1 MATKGEDHTNLLKCS
16 ICLDTFQVPKY
27 LPCLHTFCE
36 SCITTFV
43 SSSIEN
49 ESTKNNFKC
58 PICRRIVTL
67 GDLKNNIAA
76 WAKSLPLNNLIVSMV
91 DKQGMTQS
99 EKLCDPCQFNT
110 ESVKAVSWCSTCEE
124 GLCKSCDKCHRSF
137 KMTSSHVLVPL
148 EEMNSDNMSLGIRG
162 INYCS
167 EHSGKIIEVYCVDHS
182 RPCCT
187 LCATLSHRKC
197 ESVISIDTAAAGIN
211 QSTKAVDLSNELQ
224 QKSKHIDEMIE
235 NRKENIGVI
244 EKKTG
249 DILANIDDV
258 KDVVIKHLN
267 EVADKMKENV
277 TSSKKNTVITLSD
290 EVTELSSIKCTVDN
304 WKVIL
309 DTCVQHGSE
318 HQCLVE
324 MDRITRKNFDLN
336 QEMKET
342 ILQPRNPLVTF
353 ETNKFLC
360 EFQANVESFGDLT
373 LDSYLNTNG
382 ILGKVNF
389 VSGSIK
395 ILKTIEI
402 DINKAGTRQ
411 ITGIFVPNFLILT
424 DSINRQIIKYN
435 ENYVYLSS
443 LSLPKNL
450 NDITSMGQDTVAVAS
465 LSSDDIY
472 LINIK
477 TMTLTKTIKVSTNL
491 HGLQYVE
498 GEFITAYNGTL
509 KWLSAEG
516 LQLRES
522 KNHTNAWFIRSLS
535 KSSYICADGIHAIS
549 HTKDERKKFTY
560 SSPMLTHPKG
570 IDVDVEGNIYI
581 VGYTSKNIHQITSEG
596 EHIRTISTT
605 DLGISKPWVL
615 HFNPNSAVF
624 LLTSHSTGKA
634 VICKID

>member
-1 MATKGEDHTNLLKCS
+1 
-16 ICLDTFQVPKY
+16 
-27 LPCLHTFCE
+27 
-36 SCITTFV
+36 
-43 SSSIEN
+43 
-49 ESTKNNFKC
+49 
-58 PICRRIVTL
+58 VTL
-67 GDLKNNIAA
+67 GDLENNIEA
-76 WAKSLPLNNLIVSMV
+76 WVKSLPLNNLIVSMV
-91 DKQGMTQS
+91 DKQAMTQS

-110 ESVKAVSWCSTCEE
+110 EFVKAVSWCSTCEE

-148 EEMNSDNMSLGIRG
+148 EEMNSDKMSLGIRG

-167 EHSGKIIEVYCVDHS
+167 EHNGKIIEVCCVDHS

-197 ESVISIDTAAAGIN
+197 ESVISIDTAAAGIK
-211 QSTKAVDLSNELQ
+211 QSTKAMALSNELQ
-224 QKSKHIDEMIE
+224 QQSKHIDEMIE

-267 EVADKMKENV
+267 EVADKMKEKV
-277 TSSKKNTVITLSD
+277 TSSKKNTIVTLSD

-318 HQCLVE
+318 QQYLVE
-324 MDRITRKNFDLN
+324 MDRINRRNFDLN
-336 QEMKET
+336 KEMKEA
-342 ILQPRNPLVTF
+342 ILQPRESLVTF
-353 ETNKFLC
+353 EPNKFLN

-373 LDSYLNTNG
+373 LDSYLKTNG

-411 ITGIFVPNFLILT
+411 ISGIFVQNFLILT
-424 DSINRQIIKYN
+424 DSINKQVIKYN

-443 LSLPKNL
+443 LSVPKQVS
-450 NDITSMGQDTVAVAS
+450 DITIMDQDTVAVAS
-465 LSSDDIY
+465 LNSDDIY

-477 TMTLTKTIKVSTNL
+477 TMTLTKTIKVSTPIY
-491 HGLQYVE
+491 GLQYVD
-498 GEFITAYNGTL
+498 GEFVAACNGTL
-509 KWLSAEG
+509 TWLSATE

-522 KNHTNAWFIRSLS
+522 KKHRGAWFVRSLS
-535 KSSYICADGIHAIS
+535 KSSYICAEGIHAIS
-549 HTKDERKKFTY
+549 HTKDERIQFTY
-560 SSPMLTHPKG
+560 SSPTLRWPRG
-570 IDVDVEGNIYI
+570 IDVDVEGNVYI
-581 VGYTSKNIHQITSEG
+581 VGCGSDNIHQITSEG
-596 EHIRTISTT
+596 KHIRMISTT
-605 DLGISKPWVL
+605 DFGIVRPWIL
-615 HFNPNSAVF
+615 RFKPNSDVF
-624 LLTSHSTGKA
+624 LLTSCDIGKV